1 MKKIYT
7 IISAVAFL
15 FVGCEEFQPVF
26 TGKYDDP
33 KDQVIYT
40 DADFGKFT
48 PISEVKQMYINNGNK
63 PYDITKSCVI
73 KGQIITSDQTG
84 NIYKSFYIQDATGG
98 IEIKIGKSG
107 LYNDYKVGQWIYV
120 DCTDL
125 TVGSYEGMLQ
135 IGYKD

>member
-48 PISEVKQMYINNGNK
+48 PISEVKQMYVNNGNK
-63 PYDITKSCVI
+63 P
-73 KGQIITSDQTG
+73 
-84 NIYKSFYIQDATGG
+84 
-98 IEIKIGKSG
+98 
-107 LYNDYKVGQWIYV
+107 
-120 DCTDL
+120 
-125 TVGSYEGMLQ
+125 
-135 IGYKD
+135 